1 MSSVV
6 LVLSA
11 TVLVLVLERITET
24 ITHFYPRTTRSLSAL
39 DRLRGVLVSD
49 HEIAWRNKSA
59 STRSIAALRVLDAI
73 DDESNGRGTCDLKR
87 IVSMLTRLIQRTTGG
102 SNRIEY
108 EYEYEY
114 RDAEYEYEPGN
125 QTCVMPEVL
134 TKALQSLAVNRGP
147 LSIKRKVPQI
157 LM

>member
-59 STRSIAALRVLDAI
+59 STRSIAALRVFDAI
-73 DDESNGRGTCDLKR
+73 DDESNGRGKCDVKR
-87 IVSMLTRLIQRTTGG
+87 FVSMLTRLIQRTTGV
-102 SNRIEY
+102 SEDRS
-108 EYEYEY
+108 EYEY
-114 RDAEYEYEPGN
+114 RDAEYEYDPGN
-125 QTCVMPEVL
+125 QL
-134 TKALQSLAVNRGP
+134 
-147 LSIKRKVPQI
+147 
-157 LM
+157 